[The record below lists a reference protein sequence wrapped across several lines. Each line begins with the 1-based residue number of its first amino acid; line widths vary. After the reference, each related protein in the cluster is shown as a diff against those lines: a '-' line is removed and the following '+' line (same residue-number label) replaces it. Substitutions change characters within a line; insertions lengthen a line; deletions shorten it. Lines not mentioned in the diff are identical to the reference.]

1 LSFLSLIVKNPFRN
15 RTRAALAI
23 LGISIGI
30 ATIVALGM
38 ITDGLTASSQT
49 TQNSGAAEIQVTAEG
64 SNALSATGGTLNAN
78 YITEL
83 QNISGVSATAGEIR
97 GITPAAGTVSG
108 LLVSGMNSNQT
119 NLEGI
124 SITNGT
130 MYADGSNQVILG
142 KQIAPVLNKTV
153 GSTINLFGKEFTV
166 VGIYSSGNIVTDS
179 IAFVSMSTLQ
189 NLTNTNGKVTLV
201 DVKVNDNTNVT
212 DVANA
217 ITSAYP
223 NQLSTT
229 TQTQT
234 NELMSKTTGSI
245 KTASAAI
252 SVLAIIIGGIGIINV
267 MIMSVFE
274 RTREIGVLKAVGWR
288 SRDILIMI
296 LGESIILTLVAAVVG
311 ILLGVI
317 GSEALLAFFS
327 TTGSFLKPL
336 FTWNIVLRAFAIAL
350 IVGIIGG
357 IYPAYRA
364 SRLPPPEALRYE

>member
-1 LSFLSLIVKNPFRN
+1 MSYFSLILKNPFRN

-49 TQNSGAAEIQVTAEG
+49 TQNSGAAEIMVTAEG
-64 SNALSATGGTLNAN
+64 SNALSATGGTLSES
-78 YITEL
+78 YVTDL
-83 QNISGVSATAGEIR
+83 QSVNGVNATAGEIR

-124 SITNGT
+124 SITNGS
-130 MYADGSNQVILG
+130 MYVDGSNQVILG
-142 KQIAPVLNKTV
+142 KQIAPVLNKSV
-153 GSTINLFGKEFTV
+153 GSTMTLFGKEFTV
-166 VGIYSSGNIVTDS
+166 VGIYQSGNMVTDS

-189 NLTNTNGKVTLV
+189 NSTNTNGKITLV
-201 DVKVNDNTNVT
+201 DVKVNDNANITN
-212 DVANA
+212 VANA
-217 ITSAYP
+217 ITNAYP

-229 TQTQT
+229 TQSQT

-267 MIMSVFE
+267 MIMSVYE
-274 RTREIGVLKAVGWR
+274 RTREIGVLKAVGW
-288 SRDILIMI
+288 SGKI
-296 LGESIILTLVAAVVG
+296 
-311 ILLGVI
+311 
-317 GSEALLAFFS
+317 F
-327 TTGSFLKPL
+327 
-336 FTWNIVLRAFAIAL
+336 
-350 IVGIIGG
+350 
-357 IYPAYRA
+357 
-364 SRLPPPEALRYE
+364 

>member
-1 LSFLSLIVKNPFRN
+1 MSFLSLIVKNPFRN

-64 SNALSATGGTLNAN
+64 SNALSATGGTLNEN
-78 YITEL
+78 YVTQL

-153 GSTINLFGKEFTV
+153 GSTISLFGKEFTV
-166 VGIYSSGNIVTDS
+166 VGIFSSGNIVTDS

-189 NLTNTNGKVTLV
+189 NLTNTNSKVTLV
-201 DVKVNDNTNVT
+201 DVKVNDNANVT

-274 RTREIGVLKAVGWR
+274 RTREIGVLKAVGWK
-288 SRDILIMI
+288 SSDILIMI

-364 SRLPPPEALRYE
+364 SRLPPTEALRYE

>member
-1 LSFLSLIVKNPFRN
+1 MSFLSLIVKNPFRN

-201 DVKVNDNTNVT
+201 DVKVNDNANVT
-212 DVANA
+212 DVANT

-274 RTREIGVLKAVGWR
+274 RTREIGVLKAVGWK

-364 SRLPPPEALRYE
+364 SRLPPTEALRYE

>member
-1 LSFLSLIVKNPFRN
+1 MSFLSLIVKNPFRN

-64 SNALSATGGTLNAN
+64 SNALSATGGTLNTN

-153 GSTINLFGKEFTV
+153 GSTISLFGKEFTV
-166 VGIYSSGNIVTDS
+166 VGIFSSGNIVTDS

-189 NLTNTNGKVTLV
+189 NLTNTNGKITLV
-201 DVKVNDNTNVT
+201 DVKVNDNANVT

-217 ITSAYP
+217 ITNAYP

-274 RTREIGVLKAVGWR
+274 RTREIGVLKAVGWK
-288 SRDILIMI
+288 SSDILIMI

-364 SRLPPPEALRYE
+364 SRLPPTEALRYE